1 MEVNVPNISV
11 IIPTVGKRNV
21 LDPTLERLR
30 KAIGQKNIE
39 VFVVDDSVAGTL
51 NNADVAPFH
60 LLKGGGKGAAN
71 ARNMGWKNANAPLLL
86 FLDDDIWITETH
98 LNRTLD
104 LHEEKGR
111 KAYNFYWTY
120 PDELM
125 NRLNQSSFGKYILK
139 RKLYSNEHRLD
150 FDPKS
155 KSGMMKMT
163 GLTSQ
168 YFSIEKRWIEA
179 VGGYDPIP
187 CAGIE
192 DLMLYSK
199 LAAIDV
205 VVYLSLDD
213 IVHQYEVNKLSSDSL
228 VSRYRTGALTRRV
241 AVEMGH
247 PEHGVNF
254 TQGQRAKGAMGSRVE
269 GILKTVEKLLPFG
282 SVYERLINFRLFIAT
297 YRGFYSD
304 PLPSEFSTQANQKIR

>member
-1 MEVNVPNISV
+1 
-11 IIPTVGKRNV
+11 
-21 LDPTLERLR
+21 
-30 KAIGQKNIE
+30 
-39 VFVVDDSVAGTL
+39 
-51 NNADVAPFH
+51 
-60 LLKGGGKGAAN
+60 
-71 ARNMGWKNANAPLLL
+71 
-86 FLDDDIWITETH
+86 
-98 LNRTLD
+98 
-104 LHEEKGR
+104 
-111 KAYNFYWTY
+111 
-120 PDELM
+120 
-125 NRLNQSSFGKYILK
+125 
-139 RKLYSNEHRLD
+139 
-150 FDPKS
+150 
-155 KSGMMKMT
+155 
-163 GLTSQ
+163 
-168 YFSIEKRWIEA
+168 
-179 VGGYDPIP
+179 
-187 CAGIE
+187 
-192 DLMLYSK
+192 MLYSK